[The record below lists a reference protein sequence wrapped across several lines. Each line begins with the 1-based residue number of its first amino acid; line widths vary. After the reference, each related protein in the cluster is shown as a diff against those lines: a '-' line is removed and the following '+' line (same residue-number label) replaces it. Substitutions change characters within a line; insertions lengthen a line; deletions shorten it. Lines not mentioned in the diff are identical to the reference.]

1 MSKKFNKSLNFNY
14 LNSNVSF
21 GSISANTFTGSN
33 VSISGNITSSTL
45 NASNGITAGNI
56 NFTGDLY
63 KNGSLYVSSQWT
75 TTAGSNLSY
84 TSGMVVITNNVITNV
99 STGTVNASTGIT
111 AGSAN
116 IGSATAGSA
125 NIGSANIGS
134 ATVGSANITSV
145 TVATL
150 LNTNTV
156 STNISAATLNLSTG
170 ITTGSAKITNANVTT
185 ATVGTLRVAGTSY
198 ITNAEIT
205 SVTAA
210 NIVVPGFINTQ
221 TNTINTT
228 TIQPNNIGASKVSGL
243 HYWSNSNNISDT
255 TYVNW
260 GPVLNEYNTDLVKG
274 ISNIS
279 GGDLS
284 VQIRIT
290 GTAENSDSNNDL
302 TGTFYI
308 ANSSGN
314 LISTIY
320 EYTVDNAIPTEPFD
334 SPNPGSL
341 AIDTGYITVTIP
353 QGGSIQSKD
362 NGANVN
368 NSDLRIQNP
377 YVYINV
383 VNLQTNIP
391 TIISTNTTV
400 TNASVGGLNASGLS
414 ALANATATNAS
425 VGVLIAS
432 TGITTAAL
440 LNTGLISTANLAST
454 TATIPNIIVTN
465 ISTGT
470 VNASGL
476 STLSNVTATNAS
488 VGVLIASTGLTTGT
502 INATGLSSLTNVTA
516 TNASVGVL
524 VASTGITTGTIN
536 ASNATVTNVSTGGLN
551 ASGLSVLT
559 NATATNV
566 STGILNVTGLTT
578 GTIKVTGISTLIN
591 VTATNISTNNLNAQ
605 SITVSNG
612 NLVVT
617 AGTLYA
623 SDLNMTG
630 VITMNTNMIKL
641 GGVGGLSSLQLD
653 TGNIDGP
660 TLNGNLGGRLSVG
673 GSDYL
678 RWENSIVKVPV
689 AFSAGN
695 IIGGN
700 ITTTTISAGTLVG
713 TTITGSN
720 LSLSGNLVVGG
731 TLTTVNI
738 TTTNVV
744 DTNISAGTL
753 TSTNVNVTTSTIAT
767 LLNTNVVSTNIS
779 SATLN
784 LSTGI
789 TTASAQIT
797 NLNVTTSTIATARIT
812 TALISL
818 GNSNTVGNI
827 FTTGGNV
834 GINTGS
840 PGSSLHVA
848 GNIPFSP
855 VGGGVH
861 MGIDSNTYT
870 SIQLNSTAGS
880 YIDFG
885 TSGGDYQS
893 RIIAGNTGN
902 LSISTNGANNNGYVG
917 INTATPAYTLD
928 VSGTGRFTGKLTITG
943 SNGETGFDT
952 ATNDQYADMRV
963 IRNSSSSLDKDMYLQ
978 LGAGATSTLH
988 MFSNNSETMTIKSG
1002 NVGIA
1007 TASPVYTL
1015 DVSGTGRFTSAL
1027 LAIGNSNTVGNIF
1040 TTGGNVGIS
1049 TTAPSGMLHLN
1060 NAALFT
1066 STGNLTCT
1074 GDIISFGNLSDRR
1087 LKENIFDISN
1097 DVALDT
1103 VRSLRPVTFNWRED
1117 IFNESKRNTRD
1128 VGFIAQEVEEL
1139 VPEAVSEYTELGSGN
1154 VYKNIKHERLIPYLV
1169 GAIQHLKLDV
1179 ENQKIINKKTND
1191 ELQTTKDELQ
1201 TTKDEL
1207 QSVLQQLNGVFKNNF
1222 L

>member
-75 TTAGSNLSY
+75 TTSGSNLSY
-84 TSGMVVITNNVITNV
+84 TSGIVVITNNVITNV
-99 STGTVNASTGIT
+99 
-111 AGSAN
+111 
-116 IGSATAGSA
+116 
-125 NIGSANIGS
+125 
-134 ATVGSANITSV
+134 
-145 TVATL
+145 
-150 LNTNTV
+150 
-156 STNISAATLNLSTG
+156 
-170 ITTGSAKITNANVTT
+170 
-185 ATVGTLRVAGTSY
+185 
-198 ITNAEIT
+198 
-205 SVTAA
+205 
-210 NIVVPGFINTQ
+210 
-221 TNTINTT
+221 
-228 TIQPNNIGASKVSGL
+228 
-243 HYWSNSNNISDT
+243 
-255 TYVNW
+255 
-260 GPVLNEYNTDLVKG
+260 
-274 ISNIS
+274 
-279 GGDLS
+279 
-284 VQIRIT
+284 
-290 GTAENSDSNNDL
+290 
-302 TGTFYI
+302 
-308 ANSSGN
+308 
-314 LISTIY
+314 
-320 EYTVDNAIPTEPFD
+320 
-334 SPNPGSL
+334 
-341 AIDTGYITVTIP
+341 
-353 QGGSIQSKD
+353 
-362 NGANVN
+362 
-368 NSDLRIQNP
+368 
-377 YVYINV
+377 
-383 VNLQTNIP
+383 
-391 TIISTNTTV
+391 
-400 TNASVGGLNASGLS
+400 
-414 ALANATATNAS
+414 TATNMVA
-425 VGVLIAS
+425 
-432 TGITTAAL
+432 
-440 LNTGLISTANLAST
+440 T
-454 TATIPNIIVTN
+454 TATIPNIVVTN
-465 ISTGT
+465 VSTGT

-476 STLSNVTATNAS
+476 STLSNVTATNIS
-488 VGVLIASTGLTTGT
+488 IGVLIASTGITTGT
-502 INATGLSSLTNVTA
+502 INATGLSSLTNVTV
-516 TNASVGVL
+516 TNASIGVL
-524 VASTGITTGTIN
+524 VASTGITTAALLNTGLTSTANLASTTATIPNIVVTNVSTGTVNASGLSTLSNVTATNISIGVLIASTGITTGTIN
-536 ASNATVTNVSTGGLN
+536 ATGLSSLTNVTVTNVSTGTVN
-551 ASGLSVLT
+551 ASGLSVLN

-789 TTASAQIT
+789 TASSAQIT
-797 NLNVTTSTIATARIT
+797 NANVTTSTIATARIT

-818 GNSNTVGNI
+818 GNSNTIGNI

-834 GINTGS
+834 GVGTAS

-870 SIQLNSTAGS
+870 SIQLNSTSGS

-893 RIIAGNTGN
+893 RIIVGNTGN
-902 LSISTNGANNNGYVG
+902 LSISTNGTSNNGYVG
-917 INTATPAYTLD
+917 INTASPAYTLD
-928 VSGTGRFTGKLTITG
+928 VSGTGRFTSKLTITG
-943 SNGETGFDT
+943 SAGTTGFDT
-952 ATNDQYADMRV
+952 ATSDQYADMRV
-963 IRNSSSSLDKDMYLQ
+963 IRNSSSSLDKDMFLQ

-1015 DVSGTGRFTSAL
+1015 DVSGTGRFTTAL

-1201 TTKDEL
+1201 
-1207 QSVLQQLNGVFKNNF
+1207 SVLQQLKVCI
-1222 L
+1222 

>member
-33 VSISGNITSSTL
+33 LSLSGNITSSTL

-84 TSGMVVITNNVITNV
+84 TSGVVVV
-99 STGTVNASTGIT
+99 
-111 AGSAN
+111 
-116 IGSATAGSA
+116 
-125 NIGSANIGS
+125 
-134 ATVGSANITSV
+134 
-145 TVATL
+145 
-150 LNTNTV
+150 TNTV
-156 STNISAATLNLSTG
+156 STNVTAGSAKITNVNVTDATVGSAKITNANITTVTAATLNLSTG
-170 ITTGSAKITNANVTT
+170 ITTGSINATGLSSLTNLTATNTSVGVLVASTGITTVSLLNTGLMSTVNLAATT
-185 ATVGTLRVAGTSY
+185 ATIPNIM
-198 ITNAEIT
+198 ITNVST
-205 SVTAA
+205 ST
-210 NIVVPGFINTQ
+210 
-221 TNTINTT
+221 
-228 TIQPNNIGASKVSGL
+228 
-243 HYWSNSNNISDT
+243 
-255 TYVNW
+255 
-260 GPVLNEYNTDLVKG
+260 LNL
-274 ISNIS
+274 
-279 GGDLS
+279 
-284 VQIRIT
+284 
-290 GTAENSDSNNDL
+290 
-302 TGTFYI
+302 
-308 ANSSGN
+308 
-314 LISTIY
+314 STI
-320 EYTVDNAIPTEPFD
+320 
-334 SPNPGSL
+334 
-341 AIDTGYITVTIP
+341 
-353 QGGSIQSKD
+353 
-362 NGANVN
+362 
-368 NSDLRIQNP
+368 
-377 YVYINV
+377 
-383 VNLQTNIP
+383 
-391 TIISTNTTV
+391 
-400 TNASVGGLNASGLS
+400 NASGLS
-414 ALANATATNAS
+414 SLTNVTATNTS
-425 VGVLIAS
+425 VGVLVAS
-432 TGITTAAL
+432 TGITTAGL
-440 LNTGLISTANLAST
+440 LNTGLTSTANLACTAATIPNIIITNVSTGTVNVSNGITAGNINFTGDLYKNGSLYVSSQWTTTTGSNLSYTSGVVVITNNVITNVTATNMVGT

-476 STLSNVTATNAS
+476 STLSNVTATNVS
-488 VGVLIASTGLTTGT
+488 IGILIASTGLTTGT
-502 INATGLSSLTNVTA
+502 INASNATA
-516 TNASVGVL
+516 TNASVG
-524 VASTGITTGTIN
+524 
-536 ASNATVTNVSTGGLN
+536 GLN
-551 ASGLSVLT
+551 VSGLSALF

-653 TGNIDGP
+653 TVNIDGP

-700 ITTTTISAGTLVG
+700 ITTTTISAGTLSAS
-713 TTITGSN
+713 TITGSN

-779 SATLN
+779 AGTIN
-784 LSTGI
+784 VTGI
-789 TTASAQIT
+789 TSASAQIT
-797 NLNVTTSTIATARIT
+797 NANVTTSTIATARIT
-812 TALISL
+812 SNLVSL

-834 GINTGS
+834 GINTVS

-848 GNIPFSP
+848 GSIPVSP
-855 VGGGVH
+855 IGAGVH
-861 MGIDSNTYT
+861 LGIDPSTYAV
-870 SIQLNSTAGS
+870 IQLNSTAGS

-885 TSGGDYQS
+885 ISGGDYQS

-902 LSISTNGANNNGYVG
+902 LSIFTNGASNNGYVG

-928 VSGTGRFTGKLTITG
+928 VAGTIYAAGTNNTNYVPTCVFANNSTLNGSAVASFLTPNLSTGVSYSYFGKSLSIGNSGSVTYNYVGSNNAANYIAIENFGKGGGIYLSNNGNTGISTNSPGYTLDVNGTGRFTGKLTITG
-943 SNGETGFDT
+943 STGTTGFDT

-963 IRNSSSSLDKDMYLQ
+963 IRNSSSSVDKDMYLQ

-988 MFSNNSETMTIKSG
+988 MYSNNSETMTLKS
-1002 NVGIA
+1002 
-1007 TASPVYTL
+1007 
-1015 DVSGTGRFTSAL
+1015 
-1027 LAIGNSNTVGNIF
+1027 
-1040 TTGGNVGIS
+1040 GNVGIS

-1074 GDIISFGNLSDRR
+1074 GDIISFGSLSDAR
-1087 LKENIFDISN
+1087 LKKNIETIETLK
-1097 DVALDT
+1097 ALEI
-1103 VRSLRPVTFNWRED
+1103 VSRLRAVTFDWRED
-1117 IFNESKRNTRD
+1117 IFNEEKRDTSD
-1128 VGFIAQEVEEL
+1128 IGFIAQEVEAL
-1139 VPEAVSEYTELGSGN
+1139 VPLSVSEYTQIETGE
-1154 VYKNIKHERLIPYLV
+1154 VYKRIKHERLIPYLAS
-1169 GAIQHLKLDV
+1169 AIQHLKLDV
-1179 ENQKIINKKTND
+1179 ENQKNINKQIND
-1191 ELQTTKDELQ
+1191 ELQSI
-1201 TTKDEL
+1201 KDEL
-1207 QSVLQQLNGVFKNNF
+1207 QSINYKA
-1222 L
+1222 